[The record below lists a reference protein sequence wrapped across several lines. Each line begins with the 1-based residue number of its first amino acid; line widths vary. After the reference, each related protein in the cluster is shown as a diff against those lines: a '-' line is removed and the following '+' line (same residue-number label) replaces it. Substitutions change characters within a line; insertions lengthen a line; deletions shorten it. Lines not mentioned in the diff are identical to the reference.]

1 MEQSVFAHAA
11 DSLLAYGIAQN
22 KPVVIGHGTTDG
34 DVEGRRGVRSVAI
47 KGMHR
52 ATRQG
57 LLHHSATLGGGVAI
71 DMWAHLTS
79 AQCRISEGR
88 TEVVRK

>member
-34 DVEGRRGVRSVAI
+34 DVDRHRGVRSVAI

-57 LLHHSATLGGGVAI
+57 LLHHSVT
-71 DMWAHLTS
+71 
-79 AQCRISEGR
+79 SEGALR
-88 TEVVRK
+88 